1 MPANSPD
8 SPSLGL
14 IGIGLLGSVL
24 AERLVAGGFAV
35 RGFDLDPTRLDAF
48 RRIGGHAVAGSQA
61 VLTQSDRIVL
71 SLPSHR
77 EVAALVH
84 EHSSALR
91 PGVTL
96 IDTTTGDPATAEV
109 LAQELASRG
118 VNYVDATISGS
129 STQVR
134 EGTAV
139 MMVGGDEAAFTACAD
154 IFARLA
160 SETFYTGGPGTGAKM
175 KLVTNVVLGLNRAAL
190 AEGLALA
197 QGLGLDATQALAIMR
212 RGPAYSRIMDS
223 KGGKMLTGDF
233 SPEARLSQHLK
244 DVRLIVERGTAAG
257 LPMPL
262 SIAHRTVLESAEAAG
277 LGALDNS
284 AIIRALQAPS
294 SNGAHR

>member
-8 SPSLGL
+8 SQSLGL

-84 EHSSALR
+84 EHSALR

-139 MMVGGDEAAFTACAD
+139 MMVGGDEAVYLRESTSSLGSQPQLAD
-154 IFARLA
+154 QRF
-160 SETFYTGGPGTGAKM
+160 
-175 KLVTNVVLGLNRAAL
+175 VDLGL
-190 AEGLALA
+190 
-197 QGLGLDATQALAIMR
+197 TC
-212 RGPAYSRIMDS
+212 AYPFHSGRPTGSYRDS
-223 KGGKMLTGDF
+223 
-233 SPEARLSQHLK
+233 
-244 DVRLIVERGTAAG
+244 
-257 LPMPL
+257 
-262 SIAHRTVLESAEAAG
+262 
-277 LGALDNS
+277 
-284 AIIRALQAPS
+284 
-294 SNGAHR
+294 